1 MTRPT
6 IVIGDVHG
14 LDYWREAISDSQGC
28 RVVFIGDYLDPY
40 QEISHRELLGNLRAI
55 IALKRNRPDDIVL
68 LLGNHDLHYFSSD
81 APICSR
87 FDYELAPAAS
97 RLFIDNFDLFQYA
110 FQDDD
115 TIFTHA
121 GIAHGWFVDDFRGDL
136 SLSVADQLNH
146 PRDCQVSALCRVGKA
161 RGGREGTVGG
171 IFWADID
178 ELCDPLHGYRQIAG
192 HNRVEEVTE
201 RTGPG
206 GGKIVFCDCLWAGN
220 YLWLDE

>member
-1 MTRPT
+1 MT
-6 IVIGDVHG
+6 
-14 LDYWREAISDSQGC
+14 
-28 RVVFIGDYLDPY
+28 
-40 QEISHRELLGNLRAI
+40 
-55 IALKRNRPDDIVL
+55 
-68 LLGNHDLHYFSSD
+68 
-81 APICSR
+81 
-87 FDYELAPAAS
+87 
-97 RLFIDNFDLFQYA
+97 
-110 FQDDD
+110 
-115 TIFTHA
+115 
-121 GIAHGWFVDDFRGDL
+121 HGWFVDDFRGDL

-146 PRDCQVSALCRVGKA
+146 PRDCQVSALCRVGEA